1 MAEMHVKTCER
12 LEFEK
17 ILSLLA
23 KRCSFSAG
31 TALALDV
38 RPSGEERTVRIWQEE
53 TDEAIKALDQS
64 VSLSLGGVHDV
75 RDLIFKAQ
83 RGVAIEPQGL
93 LDIRDT
99 LRRSTSLRRSVGRL
113 SGQFPRL
120 AALVNDAEECNELQD
135 AIARSIHENGEIQD
149 TASAKLAVIRRE
161 LKISFERLQQK
172 LHRIV
177 HARGNDIV
185 LQEKMIS
192 IRNGRYVIPIKAEHK
207 GKIAGVVHDSSAS
220 GATFWIEPLATVEL
234 NNAWREW
241 QLNEE
246 KEIHRILL
254 ELSEQAARE
263 AEAIIRTVEVL
274 AQLDLIRARA
284 LLAEEMEGVAPEF
297 VSWPRS
303 NDHSQPDGH
312 SGSVLRFQAARH
324 PLLGKQV
331 VPVDVGL
338 DENGWILVI
347 TGPNT
352 GGKTVTLKT
361 VGLLTLMA
369 QSGMHIPVKEA
380 ELSVFGSVFVDIG
393 DEQSLEQSLSTFSSH
408 MTNIIHII
416 QDCDDRSLVLLDELG
431 AGTDPTEGAALARA
445 LLIELRRRRVTALVT
460 THHPEL
466 KVFAVQH
473 DGLRNASME
482 FDLESLSPTFRLISG
497 LPGRSNALVIAEGLG
512 LPKHILEDAR
522 GMVPLQDLVADDL
535 LDELHRSRDEAQKQ
549 LQVTTAMREELEERL
564 RDLHTRLNGL
574 DEERRAILLEAR
586 QEAETQLVSLNDELK
601 KLRGQLQRAG
611 KELIPLDEL
620 KETVQ
625 ELEKKFLVEAIEPVI
640 QMPDTD
646 WQPGLGDVV
655 WLDKLG
661 TKGLIIELDVDEVLL
676 QIGSM
681 RVRARIEDLAPAR
694 EEEIETPIKKRNER
708 NQANSL
714 PTSPGLELDLR
725 GQRVEEAVEHLERYL
740 DAASA
745 AGLPFGRIIHG
756 KGTGALRKAVRER
769 LIGHPLIER
778 AHTAPPNEGG
788 DGVTIA
794 RLITLA

>member
-1 MAEMHVKTCER
+1 MSEILAKIYER
-12 LEFEK
+12 LEFGK
-17 ILSLLA
+17 ILALLA
-23 KRCSFSAG
+23 DRCAFSAG

-38 RPSGEERTVRIWQEE
+38 HPSGDERTVRIWQEE
-53 TDEAIKALDQS
+53 TDEAVRALDQN

-93 LDIRDT
+93 LDLRDT
-99 LRRSTSLRRSVGRL
+99 LRRSTSLQRTVGRL

-120 AALVNDAEECNELQD
+120 AALVNDAEECIELQE
-135 AIARSIHENGEIQD
+135 AIARSIHENGEILD
-149 TASAKLAVIRRE
+149 TASAKLAIIRRE

-172 LHRIV
+172 LQRII
-177 HARGNDIV
+177 HARGNDMV

-207 GKIAGVVHDSSAS
+207 GKIAGVIHDSSAS

-246 KEIHRILL
+246 KEIQRILL

-284 LLAEEMEGVAPEF
+284 LLAEAMEAVTPKF

-303 NDHSQPDGH
+303 SDRSNSDGH
-312 SGSVLRFQAARH
+312 SGSVLRLRAARH
-324 PLLGKQV
+324 PLLGRQV

-361 VGLLTLMA
+361 VGLLSLMA
-369 QSGMHIPVKEA
+369 QSGMHIPVEEA
-380 ELSVFGSVFVDIG
+380 ELTVFDSVFVDIG

-408 MTNIIHII
+408 MTNIIRII
-416 QDCDDRSLVLLDELG
+416 QDCNEQSLVLLDELG

-482 FDLESLSPTFRLISG
+482 FDLETLSPTFRLISG

-512 LPKHILEDAR
+512 LPVHILADAR

-549 LQVTTAMREELEERL
+549 LYVTTAMREEVEERL
-564 RDLHTRLNGL
+564 RNLRTRLNGL

-586 QEAETQLVSLNDELK
+586 REAETQLASLNDELK

-611 KELIPLDEL
+611 KELAPLDEL
-620 KETVQ
+620 EETVQ
-625 ELEKKFLVEAIEPVI
+625 ELENQFLVEAIEPVI
-640 QMPDTD
+640 QMPDVN

-655 WLDKLG
+655 WLEKLG
-661 TKGLIIELDVDEVLL
+661 ARGLIIELDLDEVLL

-681 RVRARIEDLAPAR
+681 RVRAGIEDLAPAR
-694 EEEIETPIKKRNER
+694 EDEIETPVKERNKQ

-714 PTSPGLELDLR
+714 PSSPGMELDLR

-756 KGTGALRKAVRER
+756 KGTGALRRAVRER
-769 LIGHPLIER
+769 LIGHPLIEK

-794 RLITLA
+794 RLIELS